1 MDPIGRG
8 AQQGKD
14 LGKGMRTGRKGWCKY
29 HMQAIAC
36 HALHIEVED
45 GDFISKFGFS
55 RVLSD
60 PFTDAGFP
68 SD

>member
-29 HMQAIAC
+29 HTQAIAC
-36 HALHIEVED
+36 HALHIEVEE
-45 GDFISKFGFS
+45 GHFIIHQT
-55 RVLSD
+55 LND
-60 PFTDAGFP
+60 PFSEAGFP